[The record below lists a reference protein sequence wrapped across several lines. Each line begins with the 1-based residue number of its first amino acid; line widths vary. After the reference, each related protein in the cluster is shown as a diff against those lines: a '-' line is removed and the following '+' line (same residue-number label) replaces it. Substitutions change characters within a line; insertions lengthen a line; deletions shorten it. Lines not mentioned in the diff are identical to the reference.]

1 MKTQAKAETIKRMQ
15 SALDKLDVPLNVV
28 WLPKP
33 HAKVHGKIEVSSR
46 TLFVYDS
53 DLEQAWRTL
62 IHETLEWKLKRV
74 TRIYRI
80 IINSLIESLEKVAY
94 QQKEEF
100 LEFLPEVFK
109 LVEDG
114 RRKNAPSR

>member
-15 SALDKLDVPLNVV
+15 SVLDKLGVSLIIV
-28 WLPKP
+28 WISKP
-33 HAKVHGKIEVSSR
+33 HAKVHGEIEASSR
-46 TLFVYDS
+46 TLFLYDS

-74 TRIYRI
+74 TRVYRT

-109 LVEDG
+109 LIEEE
-114 RRKNAPSR
+114 RRKNASW